1 VLLYDVGVLC
11 VGCALID
18 MLVKGSGDVNL
29 AYKVFEKMPEK
40 NAVAWTLMSEQIYA
54 HAVKLGLLL
63 ACMRGLAI
71 QLTTPT
77 TRKS

>member
-29 AYKVFEKMPEK
+29 AHKVFEKMPEK
-40 NAVAWTLMSEQIYA
+40 NAVAWTLMTDE
-54 HAVKLGLLL
+54 
-63 ACMRGLAI
+63 
-71 QLTTPT
+71 
-77 TRKS
+77 